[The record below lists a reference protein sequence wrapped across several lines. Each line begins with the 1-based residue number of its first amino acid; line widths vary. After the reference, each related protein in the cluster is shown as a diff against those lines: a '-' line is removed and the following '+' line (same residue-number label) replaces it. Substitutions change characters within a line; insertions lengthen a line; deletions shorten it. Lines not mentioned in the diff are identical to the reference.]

1 MKITYTFADG
11 SISEVEVTEDVGNVI
26 VELDRQEYN
35 SNHRQRRHNCSLEAY
50 DTYGNLI
57 STDENIEED
66 YIQNEEFSALRAAIA
81 KLSPRQQH
89 LISEVYFKGKSVA
102 QVAREEG
109 LDRTS
114 VRDAVERALKK
125 IQKIF

>member
-89 LISEVYFKGKSVA
+89 LISEVYFEGKSVA

-114 VRDAVERALKK
+114 VRDALERALKK
-125 IQKIF
+125 IQKNF

>member
-1 MKITYTFADG
+1 MKIKYTFADG
-11 SISEVEVTEDVGNVI
+11 TISEVEVTEDIGNVI
-26 VELDRQEYN
+26 VELDRQDYN
-35 SNHRQRRHNCSLEAY
+35 SDHRQRRHNCSLEAY

-57 STDENIEED
+57 SSDENIEED
-66 YIQNEEFSALRAAIA
+66 FIESEERRALRSAMD
-81 KLSPRQQH
+81 KLSPRQQY
-89 LISEVYFKGKSVA
+89 LIDQVYFKGKSVA

-125 IQKIF
+125 MKKFL